1 MKQRDAYTGPRWLN
15 WMLAFA
21 GAGFIFKVIVNLTM
35 DNTTEWVYEPGLTCP
50 HGEGPQSATPE
61 EAKAG

>member
-1 MKQRDAYTGPRWLN
+1 
-15 WMLAFA
+15 MLAFA